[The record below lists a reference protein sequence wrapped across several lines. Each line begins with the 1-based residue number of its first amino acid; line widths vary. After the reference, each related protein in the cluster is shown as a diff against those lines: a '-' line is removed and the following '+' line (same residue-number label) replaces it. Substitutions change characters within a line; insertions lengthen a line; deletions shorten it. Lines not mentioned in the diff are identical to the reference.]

1 MNRKTFQTIG
11 VRKKSVR
18 REIHVC
24 NAHKRALRMLFL
36 YWCTVKLFIHH
47 KKLGLTSSPEFTP
60 NFIET
65 K

>member
-24 NAHKRALRMLFL
+24 NAHKLALQMQFL
-36 YWCTVKLFIHH
+36 YWCPVKLFIHH
-47 KKLGLTSSPEFTP
+47 KKLGLTSSLGFNP